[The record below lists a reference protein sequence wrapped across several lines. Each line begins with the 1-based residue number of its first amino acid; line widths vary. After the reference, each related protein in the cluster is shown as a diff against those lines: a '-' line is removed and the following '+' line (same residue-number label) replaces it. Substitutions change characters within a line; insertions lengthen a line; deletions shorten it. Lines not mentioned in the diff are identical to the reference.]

1 MKKVLMLLLS
11 MFITLNVSHMVCA
24 AELENLTAGTYNSN
38 GWTAL
43 AGNIGLATSYTS
55 DSINLGKY
63 DSLYAA
69 ASATSG
75 AYGGNCFPT
84 SISGSTL
91 TVYSTNDSVLKGPI
105 NLSSSPGRIDI
116 SDLSG
121 SGYIVIRVPQYSSY
135 DHGKPSYFE
144 RAIYLKGEIALPDNT
159 VLFGNTSSVSAAGQT
174 ISSVIIKPWRTTSS
188 YHASGY
194 NPASSEIAKF
204 TVHRDL
210 IDTYKSSVYVNIEG
224 SNDGTTWTSEL
235 FKSLSNDDEFQ
246 ITPASTKSIYRYYK
260 VIIRT
265 PAGSTYVPDL
275 KIYVTVDVIN
285 TDPAWNNDVAT
296 GEFNII
302 HSRDG
307 GWVPASTRK
316 SGQFYTSTYYRMYDT
331 DFYSRAVDLTDVNLI
346 TIHGAAD
353 YSTTHSDPRY
363 ATFTGTLVDL
373 KTGNEINMGTIQT
386 DNDSS
391 DEELLNYNTESL
403 SGPYQLICSVTNP
416 WYNSSKVRFDL
427 HKKSLQTPYLQ
438 ALTGLTTVNIPAPL
452 PHSVHI
458 SVIPLLP
465 QRYFFIPTLYSVF
478 NVQAFIY

>member
-43 AGNIGLATSYTS
+43 GGNIGLATSYTS
-55 DSINLGKY
+55 GSINLGKY

-75 AYGGNCFPT
+75 AYGSNCFPT

-116 SDLSG
+116 SELSG

-159 VLFGNTSSVSAAGQT
+159 ILFGNTSSVSAAGQT

-194 NPASSEIAKF
+194 NPASSEIAQF

-210 IDTYKSSVYVNIEG
+210 IDAYKSSVYVNIEG

-235 FKSLSNDDEFQ
+235 FKSTSNNDEFQ

-265 PAGSTYVPDL
+265 PAGSTYIPDL

-285 TDPAWNNDVAT
+285 TDPVWNNDVAT
-296 GEFNII
+296 GEFNIA

-307 GWVPASTRK
+307 GWVPASTLK
-316 SGQFYTSTYYRMYDT
+316 SGQYYYSAYYKMYNT
-331 DFYSRAVDLTDVNLI
+331 ELYSRAFDLTDVNSI
-346 TIHGAAD
+346 TITGA
-353 YSTTHSDPRY
+353 SNFTTSQSDPSY
-363 ATFTGTLVDL
+363 STFTGTLVNL
-373 KTGNEINMGTIQT
+373 RTGDEINMGMIQT
-386 DNDSS
+386 DNGSE
-391 DEELLNYNTESL
+391 DEKILHYDTDTLT
-403 SGPYQLICSVTNP
+403 GPYQLICSVTQP
-416 WYNSSKVRFDL
+416 WYNGSKVRFDL
-427 HKKSLQTPYLQ
+427 HKKNLQTPYLQ
-438 ALTGLTTVNIPAPL
+438 ALTGLTTICKDMSYCDM
-452 PHSVHI
+452 H
-458 SVIPLLP
+458 
-465 QRYFFIPTLYSVF
+465 R
-478 NVQAFIY
+478 